1 MHFLHA
7 WRTLSP
13 GQPLLPFDK
22 PGSDWQAARTKLVF
36 HRHGLKCRPSSM
48 DVRQLPQQTKPASVR
63 HMYSGASATHRHS
76 NRKTAASVTMQPRGW
91 CSRMHS
97 NKKASHALAHI
108 TIAYVHK
115 TNTYCTLCGGMQA
128 GTYTQTQTCKHTHNS
143 CFLSLAGTTTEA
155 SPDPGIL
162 WPTCSRHTLLTGLCH
177 RRDVVLGSI
186 YRIIARSSQYLPN
199 FHKKLFMINWKLLF
213 LLQLVFNLVL
223 LYSHPKRK

>member
-36 HRHGLKCRPSSM
+36 HRHGPKCRPSSM
-48 DVRQLPQQTKPASVR
+48 DVRQLPRQTKPASVR

-97 NKKASHALAHI
+97 NKKASHALAH
-108 TIAYVHK
+108 TTSAYVHK

-128 GTYTQTQTCKHTHNS
+128 GTYTQTQTCKHTHTIAA
-143 CFLSLAGTTTEA
+143 FFHLLAQQQKPVLILVYFGPHA
-155 SPDPGIL
+155 PDTRCL
-162 WPTCSRHTLLTGLCH
+162 QDYVTDEMLC
-177 RRDVVLGSI
+177 
-186 YRIIARSSQYLPN
+186 
-199 FHKKLFMINWKLLF
+199 
-213 LLQLVFNLVL
+213 
-223 LYSHPKRK
+223 